1 MPFIDLTLK
10 ISPQLPSFPGSPQPR
25 FITWAKN
32 EIDGYNLEFIFL
44 SSHTGTHIDAP
55 FHFIKNGLKID
66 QIPLERFVCDA
77 ILFRI
82 KRESNQA
89 ITKSDII
96 EFEMK
101 YGKILYNSTIIFAT
115 GWYKNLSKKY
125 YFNSNPGLSLDA
137 ARYLVSKKINLVGID
152 SPSIDLGR
160 DSSFSVHHVLL
171 SKDVLIVENLCNLE
185 KISGIHFKLIV
196 LPLKLKGATGSPVRA
211 IAI

>member
-1 MPFIDLTLK
+1 MSFVDLTLK

-152 SPSIDLGR
+152 SPSIDLGK
-160 DSSFSVHHVLL
+160 DSSFSVHRVLL

>member
-1 MPFIDLTLK
+1 MSFVDLTLK

-82 KRESNQA
+82 KKESNQA

-152 SPSIDLGR
+152 SPSIDLGK
-160 DSSFSVHHVLL
+160 DSSFSVHRVLL

>member
-1 MPFIDLTLK
+1 MSFVDLTLK

-32 EIDGYNLEFIFL
+32 EIDRYNLEFIFL

-152 SPSIDLGR
+152 SPSIDLGK